1 MYMDK
6 ILTLEHLKLGFEV
19 ESGYMEVVRGVDLT
33 VGDGEIIGV
42 LGESGSGKSVTVKSI
57 FGIVEEDI
65 IIKDG
70 SITFNGLRLDEM
82 TDARLTDFRFKEIAY
97 IPQNPSDALN
107 PYQTIKKQF
116 LQLGRIHHVIIDE
129 KMIIQSLNEV
139 GIDNATT
146 IMKMYVHQLSG
157 GLAQRVVFA
166 MSIILDPPL
175 IIADEPTSAIDA
187 SLKHMVLD
195 LIKKINREKGISFI
209 VITHD
214 FEVVKYIAQRVYV
227 MYAGL
232 VLESGKLSEVI
243 SRPYHPYT
251 EELIRCVH
259 SIEDEKRRFYS
270 MVGAPESPLNYKESC
285 PLLERCRYRMERCK
299 LRIPDLIEV
308 DGRQVR
314 CVKYSNGGEPDG
326 TNHENQ

>member
-1 MYMDK
+1 MDK

-33 VGDGEIIGV
+33 VKNGEIIGV

-57 FGIVEEDI
+57 FGIVEEEI
-65 IIKDG
+65 IVKEG
-70 SITFNGLRLDEM
+70 SITFNGLRVDKM
-82 TDARLTDFRFKEIAY
+82 TDSQLTDLRFKEIAY

-116 LQLGRIHHVIIDE
+116 LQLGRIHHIPIDE

-139 GIDNATT
+139 GIDNAST
-146 IMKMYVHQLSG
+146 IMKMYAYQLSG

-187 SLKHMVLD
+187 SLKRMVLD
-195 LIKKINREKGISFI
+195 LIKKINRDKGISFI

-214 FEVVKYIAQRVYV
+214 FEVVKYIARRVYV
-227 MYAGL
+227 MYGGL
-232 VLESGKLSEVI
+232 VLESGNLSEVI

-251 EELIRCVH
+251 EELIRCVY
-259 SIEDEKRRFYS
+259 SIEDEKQRFYS
-270 MVGAPESPLNYKESC
+270 MVGAPESPLNYNNAC
-285 PLLERCRYRMERCK
+285 PLLKRCRFRTERCE

-308 DGRQVR
+308 DRRHVR
-314 CVKYSNGGEPDG
+314 CVKYSEGGELG
-326 TNHENQ
+326 GSNHENQ